1 MTSSPLNEQARP
13 SHACHEDARPHSTD
27 RHAQLDRRRRPAR
40 ALERITLALLTALAI
55 SCAGQS
61 NFDVEEDLTP
71 EAEPVFTTDGL
82 QLVRSTPRSRLWVKP
97 DHHIG
102 RYDSILV
109 TGIGFRYGSGQQ
121 RLDSGQEAKIGSML
135 QGAIRGITA
144 GSPVGTS
151 DKPGPCVV
159 ALRLGLKDIYL
170 HIMQNTGSSVSFV
183 SSFGSATM
191 IVEFRDSTTDVPLL
205 RYAANR
211 GLGGGPGTGRIGAHL
226 GKLGGALSKMVADMT
241 TELRAI
247 VPATTVRPN
256 TECNNGIYKLTGR
269 G

>member
-1 MTSSPLNEQARP
+1 MASSPLNEQSRP
-13 SHACHEDARPHSTD
+13 SHVCHEDARLFPMD
-27 RHAQLDRRRRPAR
+27 PPAR
-40 ALERITLALLTALAI
+40 AFECLALALLTAFAI
-55 SCAGQS
+55 SCAGQKS
-61 NFDVEEDLTP
+61 IDVEDDLTP
-71 EAEPVFTTDGL
+71 EAAPLFTSDGL

-121 RLDSGQEAKIGSML
+121 RLDSGQESKVGSML
-135 QGAIRGITA
+135 QEAIRGITA
-144 GSPVGTS
+144 DSPVGTS
-151 DKPGPCVV
+151 DEPGPCVV
-159 ALRLGLKDIYL
+159 SLRLGLKDIYL
-170 HIMQNTGSSVSFV
+170 HITQNTGSSVSFV

-226 GKLGGALSKMVADMT
+226 GKLGGALSEMIADMT
-241 TELRAI
+241 IELRAI
-247 VPATTVRPN
+247 VPATTVRPE
-256 TECNNGIYKLTGR
+256 TECRDGIYKLTGR